1 MVSLCEKMML
11 NVAIERMPTTVQ
23 IYRSGLVFCE
33 HCLTLD
39 IGVEAT
45 VFKEGRGWRIQEV
58 EFES

>member
-1 MVSLCEKMML
+1 ML